1 MADLGDHVADPGDH
15 DRPIRAITIR
25 RCMHPDSRL
34 GRFVQPM
41 PPQLSDEDPDE
52 LLPPADQYESSEAD

>member
-25 RCMHPDSRL
+25 RCMQVAGP
-34 GRFVQPM
+34 FA
-41 PPQLSDEDPDE
+41 
-52 LLPPADQYESSEAD
+52 LLDATVGAAERRPSLKMI